1 MGEVS
6 KNKGEPP
13 GPLPWI
19 PYWGFFITGFGIV
32 RDSLF
37 TVFKELTMNLFVC
50 VSSYCFAL
58 PINKVNFLNLVF
70 PITNAL
76 NISLRKSMRQS
87 FEFNTR
93 FKISS
98 SSLILRRSEVP
109 QFTLTI

>member
-1 MGEVS
+1 MS

-19 PYWGFFITGFGIV
+19 PHWGFFITGFGIV

-50 VSSYCFAL
+50 VSSYCFPRL
-58 PINKVNFLNLVF
+58 INKVNFLNLVF
-70 PITNAL
+70 AITNAL